1 MYSKSAKEATIRY
14 QKNHLDTICFRVPK
28 GEKERFKKY
37 AESIGMPLSNFIV
50 KSMEEKM
57 ERDSQSPN

>member
-1 MYSKSAKEATIRY
+1 MYSKSSKEGTIRY

-28 GEKERFKKY
+28 GQKERYQKY
-37 AESIGMPLSNFIV
+37 AESIGMPLSGFIV

-57 ERDSQSPN
+57 ERDSQSQ